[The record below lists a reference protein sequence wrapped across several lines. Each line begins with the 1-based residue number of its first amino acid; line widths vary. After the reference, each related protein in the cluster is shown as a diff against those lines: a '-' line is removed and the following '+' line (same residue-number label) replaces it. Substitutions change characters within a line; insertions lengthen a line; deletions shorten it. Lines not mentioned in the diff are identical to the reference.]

1 MTASMDEAFWYV
13 QIPFRLCHC
22 GRSSCGR
29 GYCGQGFVPASYVQ
43 GVVRGGVFTA
53 YLVLFVVCLGAFSA
67 ETTQQRARLAGI
79 SGECMMELSES
90 VTRGG
95 SPTFAGIECLMY
107 AARLVVSTRT
117 RWRHNMAALTA
128 WPCGGCVV
136 LHGDGRNRTAEAGCG
151 GPASMLT

>member
-1 MTASMDEAFWYV
+1 MDEAFWYV

-90 VTRGG
+90 VTRGVHLPLRA
-95 SPTFAGIECLMY
+95 S
-107 AARLVVSTRT
+107 S
-117 RWRHNMAALTA
+117 ALCTPRDLLYPQGPDGGTT
-128 WPCGGCVV
+128 WP
-136 LHGDGRNRTAEAGCG
+136 
-151 GPASMLT
+151 P